1 MRRWLIAVI
10 LALLAPAV
18 WSQSKPA
25 LAAKAASEAPA
36 SPVAA
41 DKSLTVIPQGRGMPM
56 LIRVGLSFI
65 ELKDINENDGS
76 FTATVDMRL
85 RWQDMRLSYPSAN
98 TVAGYQE
105 FTGNDADKK
114 LTEIWNPKVEFG
126 NLKGSPTYTKRGLR
140 VFPDGTVEFMLR
152 TTAAFSADY
161 SLDNF
166 PFDRQRLSIEM
177 LSRIEPLQR
186 VLLDFRQDE
195 LEFSNTKYNVAMQGW
210 SPGLVELTKDTV
222 PAWRGEENSRVKAAL
237 VVKRQQISLLATI
250 FVPLFASL
258 LIPLLMIWLNSY
270 EDGEFTIDAFQLNN
284 ISIGGLF
291 AVVALNFTVNSS
303 FIKLASGDNPVMR
316 LFGLNYFM
324 LAVSFGVGV
333 LLFRFNVVRRLFGTH
348 VQAEFYDVICW
359 AIPVLVFGTATAML
373 AMALF

>member
-1 MRRWLIAVI
+1 MRQWLVGVI
-10 LALLAPAV
+10 LVLLVPTLWA
-18 WSQSKPA
+18 QSKPA
-25 LAAKAASEAPA
+25 SAARAASEALA
-36 SPVAA
+36 SPYAV
-41 DKSLTVIPQGRGMPM
+41 DKSLTIIPQGRGMPM

-65 ELKDINENDGS
+65 ELKDINENEGT

-85 RWQDMRLSYPSAN
+85 RWQDMRLAYPSAS
-98 TVAGYQE
+98 TLAGYQE
-105 FTGNDADKK
+105 YMGADADKK

-126 NLKGSPTYTKRGLR
+126 NLKGNPTYTKRGLR
-140 VFPDGTVEFMLR
+140 VFPDGDVEFMLR

-161 SLDNF
+161 SLENF
-166 PFDRQRLSIEM
+166 PFDRQRLSVEM

-195 LEFSNTKYNVAMQGW
+195 LEFSNIKNNVAMEGW
-210 SPGLVELTKDTV
+210 SLGLVELSKDTV

-237 VVKRQQISLLATI
+237 VVKRQQLSLLATI

-258 LIPLLMIWLNSY
+258 LIPLLGIWLNRY
-270 EDGEFTIDAFQLNN
+270 EDGEFTVEAFQLTN
-284 ISIGGLF
+284 ISIGGLS

-303 FIKLASGDNPVMR
+303 FVKLATGDNPVMR

-324 LAVSFGVGV
+324 LAVSIGVGV
-333 LLFRFNVVRRLFGTH
+333 LLFQFHVVRRLFGKH
-348 VQAEFYDVICW
+348 VQAEFYAIISW
-359 AIPVLVFGTATAML
+359 AIPVLVFGTAVAML

>member
-1 MRRWLIAVI
+1 MRRWLITAI

-36 SPVAA
+36 SSVAT
-41 DKSLTVIPQGRGMPM
+41 DKTLTVIPQGRGMPI

-65 ELKDINENDGS
+65 ELKDISENEGT

-85 RWQDMRLSYPSAN
+85 RWQDMRLAFPISS
-98 TVAGYQE
+98 TLAGYQE
-105 FTGNDADKK
+105 YMGTDADKK

-126 NLKGSPTYTKRGLR
+126 NLKGNPTYTKHGLR
-140 VFPDGTVEFMLR
+140 VFPDGNVEFMLR
-152 TTAAFSADY
+152 TTAAFNADY
-161 SLDNF
+161 SLENF
-166 PFDRQRLSIEM
+166 PFDRQRLSIEI

-195 LEFSNTKYNVAMQGW
+195 LEFSNTKNNVAMEGW
-210 SPGLVELTKDTV
+210 SLGLVELTKDTV
-222 PAWRGEENSRVKAAL
+222 PAWRGEENSRVKVAL
-237 VVKRQQISLLATI
+237 VVKRKQISLLATI

-303 FIKLASGDNPVMR
+303 FVKLASGDNPVMR

-324 LAVSFGVGV
+324 LGVSFAIGV
-333 LLFRFNVVRRLFGTH
+333 LLYRFNVVKRLFGSH
-348 VQAEFYDVICW
+348 VQAEFYAVICW
-359 AIPVLVFGTATAML
+359 AIPVLVFGTAVAML

>member
-1 MRRWLIAVI
+1 
-10 LALLAPAV
+10 
-18 WSQSKPA
+18 
-25 LAAKAASEAPA
+25 
-36 SPVAA
+36 
-41 DKSLTVIPQGRGMPM
+41 
-56 LIRVGLSFI
+56 
-65 ELKDINENDGS
+65 
-76 FTATVDMRL
+76 
-85 RWQDMRLSYPSAN
+85 
-98 TVAGYQE
+98 
-105 FTGNDADKK
+105 
-114 LTEIWNPKVEFG
+114 
-126 NLKGSPTYTKRGLR
+126 
-140 VFPDGTVEFMLR
+140 MLR

-166 PFDRQRLSIEM
+166 PFDRQRLSVEM

-195 LEFSNTKYNVAMQGW
+195 LEFSNTQYNVAMQGW